1 MNKKYSLAVLLMTFL
16 LGACANVP
24 DKIAVAD
31 SEVLIDYADVKTEP
45 NANVGFKARWGG
57 VIAKIENQPERTMIE
72 VVHFKLN
79 RSKRPVISDETQ
91 GRFRLYYQGMLDPII
106 YEKGK
111 SITVVGTIEKPEEGK
126 IGEQKYLYPVLKAE
140 GIHLWKKVQKLD
152 VRVSH
157 DPLWYDPFYYG
168 YGYPYHN
175 RSIIIQRSGK
185 NNKPVVKPTRSNTK

>member
-1 MNKKYSLAVLLMTFL
+1 MNKKYFLVILLTTLVL
-16 LGACANVP
+16 GGCANIP
-24 DKIAVAD
+24 EKIAVPD
-31 SEVLIDYADVKTEP
+31 SEVLIDFAAVKTEP
-45 NANVGFKARWGG
+45 DANVGFKARWGG
-57 VIAKIENQPERTMIE
+57 VIAKIENQPERTMVE

-91 GRFRLYYQGMLDPII
+91 GRFRFYYQGMLDPII

-111 SITVVGTIEKPEEGK
+111 SITVVGTIEKSEEGK

-140 GIHLWKKVQKLD
+140 GVHLWKKVQKLD
-152 VRVSH
+152 VRVTH

-175 RSIIIQRSGK
+175 RSVIIQRSGK
-185 NNKPVVKPTRSNTK
+185 NSNTAVKSGKSKTK

>member
-24 DKIAVAD
+24 EKIAVVD

-45 NANVGFKARWGG
+45 NANIGFKARWGG

-111 SITVVGTIEKPEEGK
+111 SITVVGTIVKPEEGK

-185 NNKPVVKPTRSNTK
+185 NNKPVVKQTRSNTK